1 MTINKFKVFTWDRI
15 LLYILPPVL
24 LVVALVAALIHG
36 TTPAVGLIILGI
48 VILVWSAMS
57 SVEFYLRNK
66 FAEEIQAY
74 TPDGTGI
81 IPGYVT
87 TPDINQLVKDIG
99 DAELEV
105 INFWSGKLIK
115 PISTFIDY
123 INGGFISF
131 TKTPIDLTDH
141 SPTGPLVISTGLSR
155 WAAGVTYG
163 NSCCIQYSGELS
175 GWSQS
180 LKCIRHEAGHK
191 CLSAVGM
198 GLTSDEQHVIMKQ
211 YGFQY

>member
-1 MTINKFKVFTWDRI
+1 MTINKFKVFTWDRV

-24 LVVALVAALIHG
+24 LVIALVAALVHG
-36 TTPAVGLIILGI
+36 TTPTVGLIILGA

-57 SVEFYLRNK
+57 SVEFYLRNG
-66 FAEEIQAY
+66 FAKEIQAY

-131 TKTPIDLTDH
+131 TKTPIDLTQH
-141 SPTGPLVISTGLSR
+141 PPTGPLVVSPGLSR
-155 WAAGVTYG
+155 WAAGITTG
-163 NSCCIQYSGELS
+163 NSCCVQYSGNLS
-175 GWSQS
+175 DWSQTV
-180 LKCIRHEAGHK
+180 KCIKHEAAHK
-191 CLSAVGM
+191 CLNAAGQ
-198 GLTSDEQHVIMKQ
+198 GWDSDSQHAIMKQ
-211 YGFQY
+211 YEFQY